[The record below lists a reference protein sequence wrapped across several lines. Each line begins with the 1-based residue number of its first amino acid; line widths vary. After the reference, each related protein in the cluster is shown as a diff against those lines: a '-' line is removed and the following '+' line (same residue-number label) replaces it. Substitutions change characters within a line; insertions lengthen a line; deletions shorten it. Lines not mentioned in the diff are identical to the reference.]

1 MPERSTQSQVLD
13 RVDLQG
19 GKRNNAY
26 VFRNAQRGGR
36 WSLYFANPETK
47 SRHRFVLRHPNG
59 RFPDPTPAG
68 LDEALELE
76 QERYIELR
84 TKADRGEAVN
94 VLTIGEMVNRF
105 LTKEQ
110 RRISSTP
117 HEGITDGRFRLIRN
131 QTRHFLDF
139 CSRKGDVEQASR
151 STSSDVRTWTPISSG
166 DKTPQ
171 TQWTRQDG
179 CCHVQQP

>member
-1 MPERSTQSQVLD
+1 MPETSTQSQVLD

-26 VFRNAQRGGR
+26 VFRNGQRGGR
-36 WSLYFANPETK
+36 WSLYFFNPETK

-68 LDEALELE
+68 QEEALELA

-105 LTKEQ
+105 LTK
-110 RRISSTP
+110 
-117 HEGITDGRFRLIRN
+117 
-131 QTRHFLDF
+131 
-139 CSRKGDVEQASR
+139 
-151 STSSDVRTWTPISSG
+151 
-166 DKTPQ
+166 
-171 TQWTRQDG
+171 
-179 CCHVQQP
+179 